1 MRTRASS
8 SALFAVG
15 STLLLIVVIASVAVS
30 VILSRLQS
38 AHETLQALEP
48 RYARLLGLEGEHERL
63 QQALTQ
69 TSALLEGAAY
79 PAGLGVGRV
88 GADLQQKLRAASENA
103 GFAVVS
109 SRITAANPLE
119 GIDEIP
125 LSLRLEGSLASLE
138 AMLRALPALRP
149 AVHLRSLSVSS
160 VARRGSPEYE
170 LRVDMVV
177 AAARLAS

>member
-15 STLLLIVVIASVAVS
+15 STLLLVVVLASVAVA

-38 AHETLQALEP
+38 AQETLQALEP

-63 QQALTQ
+63 EQALTQ
-69 TSALLEGAAY
+69 TTELLEAAAY
-79 PAGLGVGRV
+79 PAALDTGRV
-88 GADLQQKLRAASENA
+88 GADLQQRLRAASEGA
-103 GFAVVS
+103 GFVVVS
-109 SRITAANPLE
+109 SRIAAANPLQ
-119 GIDEIP
+119 GFDEIP
-125 LSLRLEGSLASLE
+125 LSLRLEGSLANLE

-149 AVHLRSLSVSS
+149 AVHLRSLSLTS
-160 VARRGSPEYE
+160 VARRGSRDYE

>member
-15 STLLLIVVIASVAVS
+15 STLLVVVVVASVALS

-38 AHETLQALEP
+38 AEETLQALEP
-48 RYARLLGLEGEHERL
+48 RYARLLGLEGEHQRL

-69 TSALLEGAAY
+69 TSELLEGAAY
-79 PAGLGVGRV
+79 PATLGGGRV
-88 GADLQQKLRAASENA
+88 GADLQQRLRVASESA
-103 GFAVVS
+103 GFVVVS
-109 SRITAANPLE
+109 SRIAAANPLE
-119 GIDEIP
+119 GFDEIP
-125 LSLRLEGSLASLE
+125 LSLRLEGSLANLE
-138 AMLRALPALRP
+138 AMLRALPELRP

-160 VARRGSPEYE
+160 VARRGSRESE